1 MSILISEET
10 RVLVQ
15 GITGRE
21 GSYHTELMQEYG
33 TNIVAGTSPGKG
45 GQVIYGVP
53 VFDTVEAAAKEGVDA
68 SIVFVPSKFAL
79 DAVYEAAEAGI
90 RLIVCITEG
99 IPVNDAMVAL
109 RRINY
114 FYPRTRII
122 GPNCPGI
129 ISPGKSSVSIMPGH
143 IFKPGGIGV
152 VSRSGTLTYQ
162 VSFNLRERNMGQSSV
177 VGIGGDP
184 FIGSDF
190 VDIIKL
196 FEEDKGTEGICVI
209 GEIGGS
215 DEEEAAAYIKENV
228 SKPVVAYIAGQTAP
242 PGKRM
247 GHAGAIVS
255 ASSGTAA
262 SKIKAFEEAGVPVA
276 EAPYRIPELMAE
288 ALK

>member
-1 MSILISEET
+1 MGILISRET

-21 GSYHTELMQEYG
+21 GSHHTRLMQEYG

-45 GQVIYGVP
+45 GQVHNGVP
-53 VFDTVEAAAKEGVDA
+53 VYDTVEAAMKEGIDA
-68 SIVFVPSKFAL
+68 SIVFVPSRYAM
-79 DAVYEAAEAGI
+79 DAVYEGAAAGI
-90 RLIVCITEG
+90 SLMVCITEG
-99 IPVNDAMVAL
+99 IPAHDAL
-109 RRINY
+109 LGQRRIRE

-129 ISPGKSSVSIMPGH
+129 ISPGRSSVSIMPGK
-143 IFKPGGIGV
+143 IFKPGNVGL

-162 VSFNLRERNMGQSSV
+162 IAYNMQEERLGQSTV

-184 FIGSDF
+184 FIGTSF
-190 VDIIKL
+190 VDIIQL
-196 FEEDKGTEGICVI
+196 FQEDPDTEAMCII
-209 GEIGGS
+209 GEIGGA
-215 DEEEAAAYIKENV
+215 DEEEAAAYIKKNIT
-228 SKPVVAYIAGQTAP
+228 KPVVAYIAGQTAP

-262 SKIKAFEEAGVPVA
+262 TKIKAFQEAGVQVA
-276 EAPYRIPELMAE
+276 QAPYHIPELLRK
-288 ALK
+288 ALT